1 MLDCLQ
7 QKAEGRV
14 AKKGRKSR
22 RKYVN
27 KMGEALNLEE
37 GNKVICVQMF
47 ASHQIRESK
56 TVFSDFNSNSYTG
69 NG

>member
-22 RKYVN
+22 RQQVN

-37 GNKVICVQMF
+37 GNKVIRVQMF
-47 ASHQIRESK
+47 ASHQIRESR
-56 TVFSDFNSNSYTG
+56 TIYFLISAQTLTL
-69 NG
+69 